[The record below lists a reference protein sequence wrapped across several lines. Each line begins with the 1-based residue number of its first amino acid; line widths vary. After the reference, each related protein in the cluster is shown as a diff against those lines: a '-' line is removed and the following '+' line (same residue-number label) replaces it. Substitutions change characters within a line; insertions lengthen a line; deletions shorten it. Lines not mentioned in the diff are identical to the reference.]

1 MVKRPARTPQHT
13 SISMVWIKELSDK
26 LFSFYINGVF
36 WAFCDS
42 FMQDT
47 FNLKEFCLRLSNKI
61 DLPIS
66 LSPVLLGAAL
76 DGGLQLEQPQV
87 VKIPQWPPLLPA
99 VCLPASQVCEAW
111 RFPHFHCA
119 RVCTAAFCPLLASVH
134 KRCGW
139 RQEGSCNS
147 FGCLERLCLQPCCAG
162 SAYLPAALPHT
173 PTTRALPAAPALG
186 QVAAPRCQSYS
197 RTVNGHE
204 AWSKSGEA
212 CLVPDF
218 SNTVDESILAFTFAN
233 SKNIVLF
240 CKSPRFT
247 NKTLAVKD
255 IKIQPSPHSPLNVPG
270 HVLWLHCCIFSA
282 LTGLPTQ
289 SSWGRCPSCPLGLGE
304 LVRDAGQH
312 RAAGAAWCVGLA
324 TVVTARTAALQRGLA
339 SACGQLWAWQH
350 SRNPTGNLSAQVEII
365 G

>member
-1 MVKRPARTPQHT
+1 
-13 SISMVWIKELSDK
+13 
-26 LFSFYINGVF
+26 
-36 WAFCDS
+36 
-42 FMQDT
+42 MQDT

-76 DGGLQLEQPQV
+76 EGGLQLEQPQV

-99 VCLPASQVCEAW
+99 VCLPASQVCEAR

-119 RVCTAAFCPLLASVH
+119 RLHCCILPSACFCAQAVWMTA
-134 KRCGW
+134 G
-139 RQEGSCNS
+139 RQLHQLWMSGKA
-147 FGCLERLCLQPCCAG
+147 LPG

-186 QVAAPRCQSYS
+186 QVAAPGVSP
-197 RTVNGHE
+197 TAGPWKNGHE
-204 AWSKSGEA
+204 ARSKSGEA

-218 SNTVDESILAFTFAN
+218 SNTVDESILGFTFAN

-270 HVLWLHCCIFSA
+270 HVLWLDCCIFSA

-289 SSWGRCPSCPLGLGE
+289 SS
-304 LVRDAGQH
+304 
-312 RAAGAAWCVGLA
+312 
-324 TVVTARTAALQRGLA
+324 
-339 SACGQLWAWQH
+339 
-350 SRNPTGNLSAQVEII
+350 
-365 G
+365 

>member
-13 SISMVWIKELSDK
+13 SISMGWIKELSDK
-26 LFSFYINGVF
+26 LFSFYINGGF

-76 DGGLQLEQPQV
+76 EGGLQLEQPQV
-87 VKIPQWPPLLPA
+87 VKIPKWPPLLPA
-99 VCLPASQVCEAW
+99 VCLPASQVCEAR

-139 RQEGSCNS
+139 RQEGSCTS
-147 FGCLERLCLQPCCAG
+147 FGCLERLCLDQPTCPLHSPTRQQPGLSQQPRPSGRWLPPGVGPTAG
-162 SAYLPAALPHT
+162 PWK
-173 PTTRALPAAPALG
+173 
-186 QVAAPRCQSYS
+186 
-197 RTVNGHE
+197 NGHE
-204 AWSKSGEA
+204 ARSKSGEA

-289 SSWGRCPSCPLGLGE
+289 SSWGRCPSCLLGLGE

-324 TVVTARTAALQRGLA
+324 TAVTARTAALQRGLA